1 MEQKVKVKDVAEL
14 NAFFAAK
21 KILIIGEHEWKGEE
35 TDFMQMVNKDGTIPK
50 PNDKPNV
57 DLRMRVK
64 NRFGT
69 ELDLQQKN
77 VFVIVSKQRINPT
90 QN

>member
-1 MEQKVKVKDVAEL
+1 MNIKCKDVAEL
-14 NAFFAAK
+14 NAFFSQY
-21 KILIIGEHEWKGEE
+21 KILIIGEHEWQGEE
-35 TDFMQMVNKDGTIPK
+35 VDFIQMVNKDGTVPP
-50 PNDKPNV
+50 PNTNTGA

-64 NRFGT
+64 TRFKT

-77 VFVIVSKQRINPT
+77 VFCIVSKQIQRPQ

>member
-1 MEQKVKVKDVAEL
+1 MQVKCKDVAEL
-14 NAFFAAK
+14 NAFFSQY
-21 KILIIGEHEWKGEE
+21 KILIIGEHEWKDEE
-35 TDFMQMVNKDGTIPK
+35 VDFIQMVNKDGTVPP
-50 PNDKPNV
+50 PNARTGT

-64 NRFGT
+64 TRFGT

-77 VFVIVSKQRINPT
+77 VFCIVSKTTINPK